1 MAIWQFR
8 FLVSVLCLT
17 TFVSMPIAFGEDA
30 SQETQQTAETTTD
43 TSKMLKGG
51 VRGAVLLMEDGLQK
65 MGESTAEIQKSTQ
78 MLMTEV
84 TRKQTQTIRSPNV
97 LPGGVVIQPF
107 PGPSGTIQ
115 FGDLP
120 ARKKKVEY
128 LMAQLEYHYKLL
140 SNEVDALMIPEEK
153 FPTIATQW
161 DQIVA
166 LRQDIGQSF
175 DELKE
180 LTADPKRYNND
191 KIGKSALKVYDK
203 TNAMDRLRRQ
213 VIKMVA
219 SN

>member
-1 MAIWQFR
+1 MTIWQFR
-8 FLVSVLCLT
+8 FLVPALCLVI
-17 TFVSMPIAFGEDA
+17 FAGMPVAFGEDA
-30 SQETQQTAETTTD
+30 PQTAETTTD

-51 VRGAVLLMEDGLQK
+51 VRGAVLIMEDGLQK
-65 MGESTAEIQKSTQ
+65 MGESTSEIQRSTQ

-84 TRKQTQTIRSPNV
+84 TRKETQTIRSPNV
-97 LPGGVVIQPF
+97 LPGGIVIQPF

-153 FPTIATQW
+153 FPTISNEW
-161 DQIVA
+161 NQIVA
-166 LRQDIGQSF
+166 LKGEIGQSF
-175 DELKE
+175 DELRE
-180 LTADPKRYNND
+180 LTADPKKYNND
-191 KIGKSALKVYDK
+191 KIGKSALRVYDK